1 MKGESSFQT
10 IVFAEKTDQE
20 SILRLEMAIRTAFDI
35 SGVNSGAVDGENVV
49 ISCLLDRMGLEVW
62 SESLKAF
69 R

>member
-20 SILRLEMAIRTAFDI
+20 SILRLEMAIRTAFDN
-35 SGVNSGAVDGENVV
+35 SGVNSENVV
-49 ISCLLDRMGLEVW
+49 ISCLLDRMGLEER